1 MYYRISE
8 SYNVTIGVFAVIVH
22 PITNFI
28 PKQARKNKLDFRNC
42 LNDCLKKNMKSTSI
56 LLKVK

>member
-22 PITNFI
+22 PITNFY
-28 PKQARKNKLDFRNC
+28 PKT
-42 LNDCLKKNMKSTSI
+42 STEKTNWI
-56 LLKVK
+56 LETV